1 VADKYAVY
9 STEKDTTTLSQSLN
23 FFASL
28 AFIGN
33 TGTIVLDPGDT
44 YTIPSAGDA
53 SPEAA
58 DKCFIYEVYTTTPGA
73 TGRTLKLPDTPV
85 DGQIIVIKRTDSEQ
99 SVITVEPYSGTET
112 IDGKAS
118 IPLTFSSQTVILRGG
133 LIGGGDYE
141 WKVLAEYKP
150 YSVPLSFTFSG
161 TSMGTIGGGNKILS
175 PLQVMAPSTSQP
187 VYACVNVL
195 VNAATTGT
203 FTINLSTGAET
214 LATFVYT
221 AGETGVK
228 ELYLVTIPKTTNPI
242 VGVGVVSSSGVDS
255 TDLVVLLTYSCAL
268 DV

>member
-1 VADKYAVY
+1 MTDKFAVY
-9 STEKDTTTLSQSLN
+9 STEKDTTTLPQSLN
-23 FFASL
+23 FLSSL

-44 YTIPSAGDA
+44 YTIPSKGDA

-58 DKCFIYEVYTTTPGA
+58 DKCFIYEVYTLTPGS

-118 IPLTFSSQTVILRGG
+118 IPLTFSSQTVILRGW

-161 TSMGTIGGGNKILS
+161 ASMGTIGGGNKILS

-187 VYACVNVL
+187 VYVCVNVL

-203 FTINLSTGAET
+203 FTINLGTGAET
-214 LATFVYT
+214 LATFVYA

-228 ELYLVTIPKTTNPI
+228 EMYLVTIPKTTNPI
-242 VGVGVVSSSGVDS
+242 VAVGVVSSAGVDS

-268 DV
+268 DA